1 MHEDSC
7 QSCRFLHD
15 PIHRALSCLTS
26 ESTPERIFI
35 TSRPMLERIYI
46 LYQTYYVQD
55 WLLSNVRKYVRKT
68 LIVYQISTYVI
79 CLTSIESYCILDLYV
94 RDLSNIRR
102 IFIVYKIS
110 TYAICLTSEV
120 LNVDLTHLVSDLGQ
134 TRQKYYRTVHKYTCT
149 VHNQAAY
156 DSQRQKLKGS
166 PKIQWCELK
175 VVTSKHEDCNLM
187 FTKPRKRG
195 WNIPSK
201 RIAKHKTKIGDLL

>member
-1 MHEDSC
+1 MHEDLC

-26 ESTPERIFI
+26 ERMPERIFI

-46 LYQTYYVQD
+46 LYQTSYVQD
-55 WLLSNVRKYVRKT
+55 WLLSNVKKHVRKN

-79 CLTSIESYCILDLYV
+79 CLTSVESYRVLDFYV
-94 RDLSNIRR
+94 HDLSNIRQILSCTR
-102 IFIVYKIS
+102 S

-120 LNVDLTHLVSDLGQ
+120 LNVDLTRLASDLGW

-156 DSQRQKLKGS
+156 DTRPHKRRISMGS
-166 PKIQWCELK
+166 MRKKTIQ
-175 VVTSKHEDCNLM
+175 VTQASRWPTSGLVDKHMRVHTYEFVCD
-187 FTKPRKRG
+187 RSIIR
-195 WNIPSK
+195 
-201 RIAKHKTKIGDLL
+201 